1 MRLALICISLM
12 LFNACK
18 KPAASY
24 NSTVMMDVPYGTS
37 ALQKMDVYLPAG
49 RTTAITKL
57 MILVHG
63 GGWTEGDKADFTPYI
78 TMLQKQLT
86 GYAFININY
95 RLAANGQNVF
105 PAQENDMQA
114 AMAFIFSKR
123 EEYQLSDNW
132 VLLGAS
138 AGAHLAMLQT
148 YKYSKPIRP
157 KAIVSFFGPADLT
170 ALYNSNPLIAL
181 ALVQVTGTT
190 PGLNA
195 ALYQQSSPYT
205 FISAQSPPTLLLQ
218 GGADNLVPPSQA
230 VLVKDKLQSF
240 GVPNQYVVYPNAGH
254 GWTGPDLD
262 DSFSKIAAFVS
273 LHVQ

>member
-1 MRLALICISLM
+1 MRILFICTSLF
-12 LFNACK
+12 LFIACK
-18 KPAASY
+18 KPVKTNDS
-24 NSTVMMDVPYGTS
+24 SIMMDVSYGTN

-49 RTTAITKL
+49 RTSANTKL

-78 TMLQKQLT
+78 AMLQTRLP

-95 RLAANGQNVF
+95 RLAGNGQNVF
-105 PAQENDMQA
+105 PAQENDIQA
-114 AMAFIFSKR
+114 AMAFIFNKK
-123 EEYQLSDNW
+123 EEYQVSDKW

-138 AGAHLAMLQT
+138 AGAHLAMLQA
-148 YKYSKPIRP
+148 YKYSSPVIP

-170 ALYNSNPLIAL
+170 AMYNSNPFIAL
-181 ALVQVTGTT
+181 ALVKVLGTT

-195 ALYQQSSPYT
+195 ALYQQSSPLT
-205 FISAQSPPTLLLQ
+205 FISPQSPPTLLLQ
-218 GGADNLVPPSQA
+218 GGADNLVPPGQA
-230 VLVKDKLQSF
+230 ILVKDKLQSL
-240 GVPNQYVVYPNAGH
+240 GIPNQYVLYPTAGH

-262 DSFSKIAAFVS
+262 DSFNKIAAFVS